1 MMENRI
7 LYLNNGSAQKIG
19 FKRQR
24 NVNRDQTENTN
35 RIISESKK
43 NQFRIYKR
51 SLLAERTE
59 RERNRSLDLPH
70 TIDFIKIHFY
80 KSFDN
85 NLHRLFLS
93 KYGIT
98 PIEYTDFNRTVL
110 FQIEE
115 EGKFEIFLQH
125 LQAIIDS
132 AMGTTYQNAEYNLL
146 VLMERFSFY
155 TSQDRF
161 NTYDTTGLV
170 FSLISTHLVDLYNSQ
185 KEILFA
191 KLGQLSIPYTYLES
205 TPGIVEIHQ
214 IEPEQ
219 LTLII
224 NNFDIVKTI
233 ISSRAGN
240 IRPGLAGPVRE
251 YGFTVTVADNLPV
264 VGIIDTGITR
274 INPFSEAL
282 LAAHYNH
289 TDHPAEWDEEGHGT
303 LVAGLVILG
312 DEFYLEEKDTYPAKA
327 KIINIK
333 ALHFSND
340 ELNIPKL
347 ISDIRD
353 ARRNH
358 GVKLFNMSLVISGA
372 KKYNS
377 SFSRLAYELDK
388 LAYEEDLLIFISVGN
403 FSDESLKSLK
413 EDFPHRDHEYPNFF
427 YCLNTD
433 SDSHLCEDTNI
444 CCPAESLNN
453 ISVGATAHNLEEGD
467 HSDVTPSS
475 LYPAHYTRKFHFDFN
490 QTING
495 SKINTNSQNKNLN
508 KPDFI
513 MEGGDLF
520 NYNSGMQILRST
532 MVDSE
537 KFYGRTCG
545 TSLATPLL
553 TSYAA
558 QIIHHYPNI
567 RTQSV
572 KAILMNSAGYHKK
585 SDLPAYSRH
594 SENLLRSL
602 VGFGRPD
609 KKKLLSTDNNS
620 IAYLIEGEITLEQII
635 RYPIYIPAYMRSNGN
650 KLQFDLS
657 LSYSFN
663 PVMDHH
669 LSYLPLHISFCLVKN
684 LAIEE
689 IADTNQSSHGIKSSF
704 SWSEDHFG
712 IDNKVF
718 SNAQK
723 KSYRMQ
729 PADLINADGSV
740 AIAVRCLAKNSFT
753 EQLRNQPHHFS
764 LMVNITEIIA
774 NENATGIN
782 LFNEMLQINNYI
794 NIENNIGLDLEAE
807 A

>member
-1 MMENRI
+1 MENRI
-7 LYLNNGSAQKIG
+7 IYLNNGSAQKIG
-19 FKRQR
+19 FNRQR
-24 NVNRDQTENTN
+24 NVNREHSDNTN
-35 RIISESKK
+35 RTISEAKK
-43 NQFRIYKR
+43 HYLRTYKE
-51 SLLAERTE
+51 SFSVQRTE
-59 RERNRSLDLPH
+59 RETNRSLNLPY

-85 NLHRLFLS
+85 DLHRLFLN

-98 PIEYTDFNRTVL
+98 PVEYTDFNRTVL

-115 EGKFEIFLQH
+115 EEKFEIFLQH
-125 LQAIIDS
+125 LQTIIDS
-132 AMGTTYQNAEYNLL
+132 AVETTYQNAQYNLL
-146 VLMERFSFY
+146 VLIERFSFY
-155 TSQDRF
+155 TSQDRV
-161 NTYDTTGLV
+161 NTSEATGLV
-170 FSLISTHLVDLYNSQ
+170 FSLISTHLIDVYNSQ

-191 KLGQLSIPYTYLES
+191 KLNQLSIPYTYLES
-205 TPGIVEIHQ
+205 TPGIIEIHQ
-214 IEPEQ
+214 IEQEQ

-240 IRPGLAGPVRE
+240 IRPGIAGPVRE
-251 YGFTVTVADNLPV
+251 YGFTITVADNLPV
-264 VGIIDTGITR
+264 IGIIDTGITR
-274 INPFSEAL
+274 IDPFREAL
-282 LAAHYNH
+282 LTANYNH
-289 TDHPAEWDEEGHGT
+289 TNHPAEWDEEGHGT

-353 ARRNH
+353 ARRNY
-358 GVKLFNMSLVISGA
+358 GVKLFNMSLVIPGA

-377 SFSRLAYELDK
+377 TFSRFAYELDK
-388 LAYEEDLLIFISVGN
+388 LAYEEDLLLFISVGN
-403 FSDESLKSLK
+403 FSEESLKSLK
-413 EDFPHRDHEYPNFF
+413 EDFPHGDHEYPNFF

-444 CCPAESLNN
+444 CCPSESLNN
-453 ISVGATAHNLEEGD
+453 ISVGAIAHNLEEGD
-467 HSDVTPSS
+467 HSDVTPSP

-508 KPDFI
+508 KPDFL

-532 MVDSE
+532 TVDAE

-558 QIIHHYPNI
+558 EILKHYPNI

-572 KAILMNSAGYHKK
+572 KAMLMNSAGYYKK
-585 SDLPAYSRH
+585 TDLPAYND
-594 SENLLRSL
+594 SEDLLKSL
-602 VGFGRPD
+602 IGFGRPD

-650 KLQFDLS
+650 KLQFDVS

-669 LSYLPLHISFCLVKN
+669 LSYLPLHIAFCLVKN

-689 IADTNQSSHGIKSSF
+689 IADTNKSFHGIKNSF
-704 SWSEDHFG
+704 AWSEDHFG

-723 KSYRMQ
+723 TFCLFFTCPLIFCAHSSPKPFYTPPKALPRLRFAHKAGHSFGHYFSAHHTKS
-729 PADLINADGSV
+729 D
-740 AIAVRCLAKNSFT
+740 
-753 EQLRNQPHHFS
+753 H
-764 LMVNITEIIA
+764 
-774 NENATGIN
+774 
-782 LFNEMLQINNYI
+782 
-794 NIENNIGLDLEAE
+794 
-807 A
+807 

>member
-1 MMENRI
+1 MMKNRI
-7 LYLNNGSAQKIG
+7 IYLNNGSAQKIG

-24 NVNRDQTENTN
+24 NVNREETENTH
-35 RIISESKK
+35 RTISEAKK
-43 NQFRIYKR
+43 YHFRIFKE
-51 SLLAERTE
+51 SFLAARLA
-59 RERNRSLDLPH
+59 RERNRSLDLPR
-70 TIDFIKIHFY
+70 TIDFIKIYFY

-85 NLHRLFLS
+85 NLHRLFLT

-98 PIEYTDFNRTVL
+98 PVEYTDFNRTVL

-115 EGKFEIFLQH
+115 EDKFKIFLQH
-125 LQAIIDS
+125 LQTIIDS
-132 AMGTTYQNAEYNLL
+132 AVETTYQNAEYNLL
-146 VLMERFSFY
+146 VLIERFSFY
-155 TSQDRF
+155 TSQDRV
-161 NTYDTTGLV
+161 NTSDNNGL
-170 FSLISTHLVDLYNSQ
+170 SLSLVATHLTEFYTGQ

-191 KLGQLSIPYTYLES
+191 KLNQFSIPYTYFET
-205 TPGIVEIHQ
+205 TPDIIEIHQ
-214 IEPEQ
+214 ITEEQ
-219 LTLII
+219 LAIII
-224 NNFDIVKTI
+224 NNFDIIKTI
-233 ISSRAGN
+233 VSSRAGK
-240 IRPGLAGPVRE
+240 IRPGIAGPVRE

-264 VGIIDTGITR
+264 VGIIDTGVTR
-274 INPFSEAL
+274 IDPFSEVL
-282 LAAHYNH
+282 LPAYYNH
-289 TDHPAEWDEEGHGT
+289 THYPAEWDEEGHGT

-347 ISDIRD
+347 ISDLRD

-358 GVKLFNMSLVISGA
+358 GVKLFNMSLVIPGA

-444 CCPAESLNN
+444 CCPSESLNN
-453 ISVGATAHNLEEGD
+453 ISVGAIAHNLEEGD

-508 KPDFI
+508 KPDFM

-520 NYNSGMQILRST
+520 NYNSGLQILRST

-558 QIIHHYPNI
+558 QIIHNYPNI

-585 SDLPAYSRH
+585 SDLPAYGEH
-594 SENLLRSL
+594 SEDLLRSL

-635 RYPIYIPAYMRSNGN
+635 RYPIYIPAYLLTNGN

-663 PVMDHH
+663 PIMDHH

-689 IADTNQSSHGIKSSF
+689 IADTNKSVHGIKNIF
-704 SWSEDHFG
+704 AWGEDHFG

-723 KSYRMQ
+723 RSYRMQ

-753 EQLRNQPHHFS
+753 EQLRNRPHHFS
-764 LMVNITEIIA
+764 LMVNITEIIS

-794 NIENNIGLDLEAE
+794 SIENNIGLDLEAD

>member
-1 MMENRI
+1 MGNRI
-7 LYLNNGSAQKIG
+7 IYLNNESAQKIG
-19 FKRQR
+19 FNRQR
-24 NVNRDQTENTN
+24 NVNREQTENTN
-35 RIISESKK
+35 RLISEAKK
-43 NQFRIYKR
+43 DHFRIYKD
-51 SLLAERTE
+51 SFLLQRTE
-59 RERNRSLDLPH
+59 RETNRSLDLPY

-85 NLHRLFLS
+85 DLHKLFLT

-98 PIEYTDFNRTVL
+98 PVEYTDFNRTVL
-110 FQIEE
+110 FQVEE
-115 EGKFEIFLQH
+115 DEKFTIFLRH
-125 LQAIIDS
+125 LQTIIDS
-132 AMGTTYQNAEYNLL
+132 AVETTYHNAEFNLL

-155 TSQDRF
+155 TSQDRV
-161 NTYDTTGLV
+161 NTSAATGLM

-191 KLGQLSIPYTYLES
+191 KLIQLSIPYTYLES
-205 TPGIVEIHQ
+205 TPGIIEIHQ
-214 IEPEQ
+214 IAQEQ

-240 IRPGLAGPVRE
+240 IRPGIAGPVRE

-264 VGIIDTGITR
+264 IGIIDTGITR
-274 INPFSEAL
+274 IDPFREAL
-282 LAAHYNH
+282 LAANYNH
-289 TDHPAEWDEEGHGT
+289 TNYPAEWDEEGHGT
-303 LVAGLVILG
+303 LVAGLAILG
-312 DEFYLEEKDTYPAKA
+312 DDFYLERKETYPAKA

-340 ELNIPKL
+340 EINIPKL

-353 ARRNH
+353 ARRIH
-358 GVKLFNMSLVISGA
+358 GVKIFNMSLVIPSA

-377 SFSRLAYELDK
+377 TFSRFAYELDK
-388 LAYEEDLLIFISVGN
+388 LAYEEDVLLFISVGN
-403 FSDESLKSLK
+403 FSEDSLKSLK
-413 EDFPHRDHEYPNFF
+413 EDFPHEDHEYPKFF

-433 SDSHLCEDTNI
+433 SDSHVCEDTNI
-444 CCPAESLNN
+444 CSPSESLNN
-453 ISVGATAHNLEEGD
+453 ISVGAIAHNLENND
-467 HSDVTPSS
+467 CSDITPSA
-475 LYPAHYTRKFHFDFN
+475 LYPAHYTRKFHIDFN
-490 QTING
+490 QEING
-495 SKINTNSQNKNLN
+495 SKINANSRNKNLN
-508 KPDFI
+508 KPDFM

-532 MVDSE
+532 MVDAE

-558 QIIHHYPNI
+558 EILKNYPNI

-572 KAILMNSAGYHKK
+572 KAMLINSAGYYKK
-585 SDLPAYSRH
+585 TDLPAYND
-594 SENLLRSL
+594 SEDLLKSL
-602 VGFGRPD
+602 IGFGRPD
-609 KKKLLSTDNNS
+609 KRKLLSTDNNS
-620 IAYLIEGEITLEQII
+620 IAYLIEGEITLEQIV
-635 RYPIYIPAYMRSNGN
+635 RYPIYIPAYMHSNGN
-650 KLQFDLS
+650 KLQFDVS

-669 LSYLPLHISFCLVKN
+669 LSYLPLHIAFCLVKN

-689 IADTNQSSHGIKSSF
+689 IADTNKSFHGIKNSF
-704 SWSEDHFG
+704 AWSEDHFG

-723 KSYRMQ
+723 RSYRMQ
-729 PADLINADGSV
+729 PADILNADGSI
-740 AIAVRCLAKNSFT
+740 AIAVRCLAKNSFI
-753 EQLRNQPHHFS
+753 EQLRNQQHHFS
-764 LMVNITEIIA
+764 LMVNVTEIIA
-774 NENATGIN
+774 NENAGDIN
-782 LFNEMLQINNYI
+782 LFHEMMLINNYI
-794 NIENNIGLDLEAE
+794 EIENNMDIDLEAE